1 MNEDDFL
8 LRRQESTR
16 YATLRDWCAVEFR
29 HRRLVLVSFLGL
41 LLGTILFSVVWA
53 ARYYESSMQILVL
66 QDRSDPAVTAG
77 PSAAMQST
85 QLINPDQINS
95 EMALLLGADVLR
107 QVTINCGLEKRK
119 GLTDFLL
126 PSDPGRREAI
136 KVEKQAKQLA
146 KAIKVEVE
154 KQADVIDVSYGN
166 VGAPETP
173 ACVLDSLSKLY
184 LQKHLQTHR
193 PTGSSD
199 VFTTE
204 AEKYRQSLLDVEA
217 KLVNFGPSEGVVAP
231 DVQRT
236 LVATKLVDLEGLWN
250 QAKAAVAA
258 DQQRI
263 ANVEQ
268 QLKITAPR
276 ILTQEMDQDA
286 GMLLQQL
293 HTQLLTAELKRT
305 QLLMK
310 YDASYPMVV
319 EAEQEVAQAKAAI
332 AEAEKSKIASLTTD
346 QDPTYVLLRE
356 DLAKTKADLATQQAT
371 SSSLAQSIRAMQLET
386 VQLDQKSIKQQD
398 LLREAKANETNY
410 LLYLGKRE
418 QERSSDAMDRSR
430 VANVS
435 LAVAPTVPVLPAHS
449 PLNIFVLGFIF
460 SVFASLGAGFLAEY
474 LDPSFRTPGEV
485 AEVLNIPVLASLPR
499 QAA

>member
-1 MNEDDFL
+1 MTDRDFL

-16 YATLRDWCAVEFR
+16 YATLRDWCAVGFR
-29 HRRLVLVSFLGL
+29 HRRLVLISFLGL
-41 LLGTILFSVVWA
+41 LLGTVVFSVGWA

-77 PSAAMQST
+77 PNAAVQST
-85 QLINPDQINS
+85 QMINPDQINS
-95 EMALLLGADVLR
+95 EMALLQGADVLR
-107 QVTINCGLEKRK
+107 QVAINCGLDNKK
-119 GLTDFLL
+119 GFTDFLL
-126 PSDPGRREAI
+126 PNDPERREAI
-136 KVEKQAKQLA
+136 RVEKQAKLLA
-146 KAIKVEVE
+146 KGIKVEVE
-154 KQADVIDVSYGN
+154 KLADMIDVSYGS

-173 ACVLDSLSKLY
+173 ACVLDNLSKLY
-184 LQKHLQTHR
+184 LQKHLLTHR

-236 LVATKLVDLEGLWN
+236 LVATKLVDLEGLLN
-250 QAKAAVAA
+250 QARAAVAA
-258 DQQRI
+258 DQHRI
-263 ANVEQ
+263 ADVEQ
-268 QLKITAPR
+268 QLKTTAPR
-276 ILTQEMDQDA
+276 ILTQQTNQDA
-286 GMLLQQL
+286 GLLLQQL
-293 HTQLLTAELKRT
+293 HTQLLNAELKRT

-319 EAEQEVAQAKAAI
+319 EAEQEVAQSKAAI
-332 AEAEKSKIASLTTD
+332 ADAEKSKIASLTTD
-346 QDPTYVLLRE
+346 QDPTYLLLRE

-371 SSSLAQSIRAMQLET
+371 ASSLAQSIRAMTLET

-398 LLREAKANETNY
+398 LLREAKANESNY
-410 LLYLGKRE
+410 LLYLAKRE

-430 VANVS
+430 VANVA
-435 LAVAPTVPVLPAHS
+435 LAVAPTVPLLPAYS
-449 PLNIFVLGFIF
+449 PLSVFVLGFIF
-460 SVFASLGAGFLAEY
+460 SVIASLGAGFLAEY

-485 AEVLNIPVLASLPR
+485 AEVLHIPVLASVPK